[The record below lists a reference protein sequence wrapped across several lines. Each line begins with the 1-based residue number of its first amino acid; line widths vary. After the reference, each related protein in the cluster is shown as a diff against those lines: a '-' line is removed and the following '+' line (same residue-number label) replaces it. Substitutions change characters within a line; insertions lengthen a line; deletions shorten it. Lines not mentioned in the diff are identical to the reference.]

1 MNDSQSGFALLW
13 RYKPFCMN
21 IQELQVGNLR
31 DWFIPYSTTSDLIVT
46 FLYCKYLQV
55 EVVISLSTSDLNL
68 VPVPLDLSP
77 MQVSTPPQ
85 VLQQVW
91 NVKKEVGETSALR
104 DEYGRQLKDFID
116 RNTVNLSHMSFQY
129 LDQVHQYIVYLIEA

>member
-1 MNDSQSGFALLW
+1 M
-13 RYKPFCMN
+13 
-21 IQELQVGNLR
+21 
-31 DWFIPYSTTSDLIVT
+31 
-46 FLYCKYLQV
+46 